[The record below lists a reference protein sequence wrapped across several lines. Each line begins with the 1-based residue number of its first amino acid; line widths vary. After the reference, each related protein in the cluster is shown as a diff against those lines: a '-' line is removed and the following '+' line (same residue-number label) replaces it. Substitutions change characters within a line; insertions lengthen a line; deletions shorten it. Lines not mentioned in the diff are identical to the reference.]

1 MKQIFESI
9 NENKEEVKI
18 KIAKVFTTIR
28 NSINEREDELLLEV
42 DSQFNNLFF
51 KEEIVNKSE
60 KLPNEIKLSLEK
72 GKLIN
77 NEWNNNDSDKLNL
90 LINDCINI
98 ENNIKSIKTINE
110 SIEKYN
116 SSKIIVDFINE
127 ENSIMKEIKN
137 FGKIISQGEEILK
150 FKSLL
155 KDSFEEYKNKNI
167 DLELIYDASKDGQN
181 YSNCHS
187 KCNNVPTLFPL

>member
-60 KLPNEIKLSLEK
+60 KLPKEIKISLEK
-72 GKLIN
+72 DKLIN
-77 NEWNNNDSDKLNL
+77 NEWNNNDTDT
-90 LINDCINI
+90 
-98 ENNIKSIKTINE
+98 E
-110 SIEKYN
+110 Y
-116 SSKIIVDFINE
+116 II
-127 ENSIMKEIKN
+127 IKN
-137 FGKIISQGEEILK
+137 
-150 FKSLL
+150 
-155 KDSFEEYKNKNI
+155 
-167 DLELIYDASKDGQN
+167 
-181 YSNCHS
+181 H
-187 KCNNVPTLFPL
+187 

>member
-1 MKQIFESI
+1 MQDIYNNIENSINELKKIFESI
-9 NENKEEVKI
+9 IENKEEVKM
-18 KIAKVFTTIR
+18 KITKVFTAIR

-90 LINDCINI
+90 LINNCINI
-98 ENNIKSIKTINE
+98 ENNIKSIKSINE

-116 SSKIIVDFINE
+116 SSKIIVD
-127 ENSIMKEIKN
+127 
-137 FGKIISQGEEILK
+137 L
-150 FKSLL
+150 
-155 KDSFEEYKNKNI
+155 
-167 DLELIYDASKDGQN
+167 
-181 YSNCHS
+181 
-187 KCNNVPTLFPL
+187 